1 MQIAFIEFLY
11 RDHIMLDYLVKF
23 KNDFFELVY
32 ASRVREDFLSWDAIQ
47 RKWYL
52 SFYIKAY
59 ITIILD
65 HETLLKLPYLP
76 LRKNH

>member
-32 ASRVREDFLSWDAIQ
+32 ASRVREDFLSWVQ
-47 RKWYL
+47 Y
-52 SFYIKAY
+52 SVNG
-59 ITIILD
+59 
-65 HETLLKLPYLP
+65 TLVST
-76 LRKNH
+76 LRHTLQ

>member
-32 ASRVREDFLSWDAIQ
+32 ASRVPEGFLSWMQ
-47 RKWYL
+47 Y
-52 SFYIKAY
+52 SVNG
-59 ITIILD
+59 
-65 HETLLKLPYLP
+65 TLVST
-76 LRKNH
+76 LRHTLQ